1 MKWFIEYGLFNNN
14 LMMESY
20 TVLLCLCVLSGMFI
34 KHAVK
39 WYKAN

>member
-20 TVLLCLCVLSGMFI
+20 TVLLCLSIAWVMF
-34 KHAVK
+34 AVSVFK
-39 WYKAN
+39 RYKAD